1 MTIQYLAFVRLPTE
15 KAHGLQI
22 MKTCEAFAHAGA
34 RIELAIGRQGR
45 GDPFATY
52 GVKKNFSLSILRGP
66 DLVSWGSLGF
76 IFSLLWFSEVAARQS
91 AFWEADIIYSR
102 DALILLQYIFLRRT
116 LVYEAHQKPN
126 LVSRFVARRA
136 YRLVVI
142 SRALASAYVAA
153 GVPREKIIV
162 APDAVDPDFF
172 SQTPERAAARAEVGL
187 AGAEKVVLYL
197 GHLYARKG
205 ADTLA
210 TAASRIPDTVF
221 LFVGGIEKDIRR
233 FTAIYGS
240 TPNMQI
246 VGYVPREKI
255 PLYLAAADLLV
266 LPSSAKDEDSARY
279 GSPMKLFEYMASAT
293 PILASNVPAL
303 REVLTDDSAYFF
315 KPDDAEDLARVAS
328 RVLADPARAARGE
341 TAREEA
347 KQYSWEARARTILSG
362 LA

>member
-116 LVYEAHQKPN
+116 LVYEAHHKPN

-205 ADTLA
+205 ADTPA

-221 LFVGGIEKDIRR
+221 LFVGGIERQCQGC
-233 FTAIYGS
+233 GS
-240 TPNMQI
+240 
-246 VGYVPREKI
+246 R
-255 PLYLAAADLLV
+255 
-266 LPSSAKDEDSARY
+266 
-279 GSPMKLFEYMASAT
+279 
-293 PILASNVPAL
+293 
-303 REVLTDDSAYFF
+303 
-315 KPDDAEDLARVAS
+315 
-328 RVLADPARAARGE
+328 
-341 TAREEA
+341 
-347 KQYSWEARARTILSG
+347 
-362 LA
+362 

>member
-142 SRALASAYVAA
+142 SRALAEAYGSAGGGRGGPWACRAIKRSSPTSGISMPVGAPIRSRLPRAA
-153 GVPREKIIV
+153 SLTLS
-162 APDAVDPDFF
+162 FF
-172 SQTPERAAARAEVGL
+172 SL
-187 AGAEKVVLYL
+187 AV
-197 GHLYARKG
+197 
-205 ADTLA
+205 
-210 TAASRIPDTVF
+210 
-221 LFVGGIEKDIRR
+221 
-233 FTAIYGS
+233 
-240 TPNMQI
+240 
-246 VGYVPREKI
+246 
-255 PLYLAAADLLV
+255 
-266 LPSSAKDEDSARY
+266 
-279 GSPMKLFEYMASAT
+279 
-293 PILASNVPAL
+293 
-303 REVLTDDSAYFF
+303 
-315 KPDDAEDLARVAS
+315 
-328 RVLADPARAARGE
+328 
-341 TAREEA
+341 
-347 KQYSWEARARTILSG
+347 
-362 LA
+362 